1 MAGLL
6 LRMFEWN
13 KCLLHK
19 VRSLYRNT
27 FNVGRMTIYTKIPET
42 MFHVEAG
49 WVKYGADSFLNFGFS
64 CNKHTPTFYW
74 HLTVISSLIDH

>member
-42 MFHVEAG
+42 MFHVEAR
-49 WVKYGADSFLNFGFS
+49 WVKYGADS
-64 CNKHTPTFYW
+64 
-74 HLTVISSLIDH
+74 